1 MNKSVVVF
9 LFMTILNIFLSWAIG
24 WMKLV
29 AKIPVVLLILFLGQ
43 VIFYGLLLL
52 TRKNLGEDERIGE
65 DIKDPSAQKQGKMEN
80 NMLEVSEKVAMNAQ
94 NLINLSHKN
103 TEDAFSLE
111 NLAKDMLGNIH
122 RMVKVTNDVNA
133 SIHQWAA
140 ASQLGTNQAQSMLFS
155 SNASME
161 LIRKSKDTIQCS
173 NLFLLE
179 MAGEIKLS
187 AKNME
192 VLQPITKQMG
202 MFLGNIENIAKQTNL
217 LALNAAIEA
226 ARAGDTGKGFSV
238 VADEIRKLSDES
250 TQLTNEMKA
259 GVGSITSTIDSINKS
274 FEGNLNKISGV
285 EEVSKK
291 AARAMDEIEDQL
303 KDIQYALEV
312 IFESADG
319 QGKMG
324 EQIAVS
330 IKEVS
335 DAASDSMEVSHKT
348 MESIV
353 NQLKHNREIAILA
366 EELGACSYDL
376 QKTAVQYKTD
386 EEIFFGINPIAS
398 PELRKQYISI
408 INEAAGQ
415 AGLKARTII
424 VQDYN
429 ALAEAMANDIID
441 VGWFSP
447 FAYVNARTKTKAEPI
462 AMAVLNGQ
470 PFYHGCII
478 TKKNSGILNLKDLS
492 NKVFGYVDK
501 KSTSGYVYPR
511 YILKE
516 NHLNADK
523 MFKQVQYLGSHN
535 KVIEAV
541 LQGDV
546 DGGATYDVGIQVAN
560 RAGIPIQQLNILAK
574 TAPIPADAI
583 AVNPNMESQK
593 KQRLKE
599 AFLNLKHTEK
609 GKSLFI
615 NSIFTD
621 FIENN
626 DGYYDVIRK
635 VSE

>member
-1 MNKSVVVF
+1 MEASLALGIYIAIDRSNDKGGGDMMNKKGV
-9 LFMTILNIFLSWAIG
+9 
-24 WMKLV
+24 
-29 AKIPVVLLILFLGQ
+29 
-43 VIFYGLLLL
+43 FYGIHSFIQNHSSEKEE
-52 TRKNLGEDERIGE
+52 KNDLG
-65 DIKDPSAQKQGKMEN
+65 KSANMQKTGKMEN
-80 NMLEVSEKVAMNAQ
+80 NILEVSEKVAINAQ

-103 TEDAFSLE
+103 TEDACQLE

-122 RMVKVTNDVNA
+122 RMVKVTDDVNA
-133 SIHQWAA
+133 SIQQWAA
-140 ASQLGTNQAQSMLFS
+140 ASQIATTQAHNMLIS

-161 LIRKSKDTIQCS
+161 LIGKSKDTIQDS

-179 MAGEIKLS
+179 MAKEIKLS

-192 VLQPITKQMG
+192 ILQPITKQMT

-250 TQLTNEMKA
+250 TQLTNEMKT
-259 GVGSITSTIDSINKS
+259 GVGSITRTIESINRG
-274 FEGNLNKISGV
+274 FERNLGKISGV
-285 EEVSKK
+285 EDVSKK
-291 AARAMDEIEDQL
+291 AAMAMEEIEHQL
-303 KDIQYALEV
+303 RDIQHALNV
-312 IFESADG
+312 IFDSADG
-319 QGKMG
+319 QGRMG

-335 DAASDSMEVSHKT
+335 DASGDSMDVSNKT

-353 NQLKHNREIAILA
+353 NQLRNNKEIAVLA
-366 EELGACSYDL
+366 EELGNCSYDL

-398 PELRKQYISI
+398 PELRKQYFNI
-408 INEAAGQ
+408 ITEAARQ

-429 ALAEAMANDIID
+429 ALAEAMANNIID

-462 AMAVLNGQ
+462 AMAVINGQ
-470 PFYHGCII
+470 TFYHGCII
-478 TKKNSGILNLKDLS
+478 TKKNNGILNLQDLS
-492 NKVFGYVDK
+492 NKVFGYVDE

-516 NHLNADK
+516 NHLNADR

-546 DGGATYDVGIQVAN
+546 DGGATYDVGIQVASK
-560 RAGIPIQQLNILAK
+560 AGLPIQQLNILAK
-574 TAPIPADAI
+574 TEPIPADAI
-583 AVNPNMESQK
+583 AVNPNMSNHKMQ
-593 KQRLKE
+593 QLKE

-609 GKSLFI
+609 GMTLFV

-626 DGYYDVIRK
+626 DSYYDVIRK
-635 VSE
+635 VSK